1 MGVEQATC
9 ASPSSGST
17 RWLAVASASA
27 FLITVWVY
35 HACLDHGFLHW
46 DDRANFVDNEAYRGL
61 SPQHL
66 WWMFN
71 TFHMGPYQPLSW
83 VSLGL
88 DYLIW
93 GMDPWGYH
101 LTNLLIHAVNASL
114 AVWVTALLFAAACRR
129 ARRVDAE
136 GVADAPT
143 SPADWVLAGGGLA
156 AALLWG
162 LHPQRV
168 ESVAWVTERRDV
180 MCGLFYLLCV
190 WCHLRCHEPDR
201 TARSQGRW
209 RWATELCCLAAVLS
223 KGTAVSLPVVLLVL
237 DVYPLGRL
245 RGPVAEW
252 WRGPQRR
259 VILEKVSLVFYSLL
273 AIGAGFWGQ
282 WRGGGLQSLEH
293 VGLLDRLAL
302 AGHAIVFYLTK
313 TVAPVGLSPM
323 YARPVS
329 LDLVSWRFLGSG
341 LAVVALTV
349 LLILARRRWPAGTS
363 AWVCYVLLVLPV
375 SGLVTIGHE
384 LVADRYSY
392 LPTLAV
398 FVTAG
403 GALMWGGHRARS
415 TGARVGLGAA
425 TAAGVVGLAS
435 GARGLIP
442 IWHDDVALWERA
454 VAVDPNTPRAQA
466 NLGGVLYLTGHHAE
480 ALEPLSKAVEL
491 DPTEYKP
498 RYSLAMTLRALGRH
512 EQALDALAEVI
523 RLKPDHT
530 RAREAR
536 GGTLMALGRLEEAV
550 AELERAIELAP
561 SAASLKIRLAEALV
575 KRNDYE
581 RAVAVHKELLAAG
594 CRLPDAYAGLAEV
607 HLLRGH
613 PDEADAVLA
622 AAPPGIAASQAVRYA
637 LARTRSRQSRV
648 TEALMIL
655 RETLRTWPGLRAKA
669 RLDPLLAEIREDKRF
684 DLLLAE
690 LEAEKAL
697 RNRPPVRLMP
707 RQGSQ

>member
-1 MGVEQATC
+1 MGAEQATST
-9 ASPSSGST
+9 SPSSGST
-17 RWLAVASASA
+17 RWLAVASAAA
-27 FLITVWVY
+27 FLITVWIY
-35 HACLDHGFLHW
+35 HPCLDHGFLHW

-61 SPQHL
+61 SPNHL

-101 LTNLLIHAVNASL
+101 LTNIVIHAVNAAL
-114 AVWVTALLFAAACRR
+114 AGWVTALVYVAWCRR
-129 ARRVDAE
+129 TRWTDSD
-136 GVADAPT
+136 GSADTPT
-143 SPADWVLAGGGLA
+143 LPAGWVLAGGGLA
-156 AALLWG
+156 AGLLWAI
-162 LHPQRV
+162 HPQRV

-190 WCHLRCHEPDR
+190 CCHLRGHEPDR
-201 TARSQGRW
+201 TNRSQGRW
-209 RWATELCCLAAVLS
+209 RWATELCCLVAVLS

-245 RGPVAEW
+245 TGPVAGW

-259 VILEKVSLVFYSLL
+259 VILEKVSLVLYSLL

-282 WRGGGLQSLEH
+282 WRGGGLQSLDH
-293 VGLLDRLAL
+293 VGVFDRLGL
-302 AGHAIVFYLTK
+302 AGHAIVFYLVK
-313 TVAPVGLSPM
+313 AVAPVGLSPM
-323 YARPVS
+323 YARPVP

-341 LAVVALTV
+341 LAVVAATV
-349 LLILARRRWPAGTS
+349 LLILVRRRWPAGTA
-363 AWVCYVLLVLPV
+363 AWVCYVLMLLPV
-375 SGLVTIGHE
+375 SGLVAIGHE

-403 GALMWGGHRARS
+403 SVLMWGWHRARS
-415 TGARVGLGAA
+415 TGARVWLGAA
-425 TAAGVVGLAS
+425 TAAVVVGLGS
-435 GARGLIP
+435 GAQVLIP

-454 VAVDPNTPRAQA
+454 VAVNPNTPRAQA
-466 NLGGVLYLTGHHAE
+466 NLGGVLYLSGHHAD
-480 ALEPLSKAVEL
+480 ALKPLTKAVEL

-498 RYSLAMTLRALGRH
+498 RYSLAMALGALGRH
-512 EQALDALAEVI
+512 EQALDALSEVI

-530 RAREAR
+530 KARESR
-536 GGTLMALGRLEEAV
+536 GVTLMALGRLDEAV

-561 SAASLKIRLAEALV
+561 SVASLKIRLAQALV
-575 KRNDYE
+575 KKHDYE
-581 RAVAVHKELLAAG
+581 RAVAVYKELLAAG
-594 CRLPDAYAGLAEV
+594 CRLPDAYAGLAEA
-607 HLLRGH
+607 HLLRGR
-613 PDEADAVLA
+613 PDEADAVLDG
-622 AAPPGIAASQAVRYA
+622 APPGIAASQAVRYA
-637 LARTRSRQSRV
+637 LARARSQQHRV

-669 RLDPLLAEIREDKRF
+669 RLDPLLAEVRKDKRF
-684 DLLLAE
+684 NRLLAE
-690 LEAEKAL
+690 LEAEQAL
-697 RNRPPVRLMP
+697 RNRPPARLLP
-707 RQGSQ
+707 R